1 MEIFMGAD
9 LKGFM
14 TESVS
19 LSRKF
24 SVPWQIS
31 FSFQS
36 ICPITVFLA
45 AAFAIAIFFV
55 WSRTEMVR
63 LEYQISRM
71 ERQVRDL
78 RQEEQRMRLEVASL
92 RSPQR
97 IEAVASNDLG
107 MSRPKPGQIVIVR

>member
-1 MEIFMGAD
+1 MGAD

-19 LSRKF
+19 LSRKL

-45 AAFAIAIFFV
+45 VAFAISIFFV